1 MNMNC
6 HTFQVNRDDDD
17 DDDDGKIH
25 RSLYYSP
32 LGPKLDHSHTFLPLT
47 RRTDYS
53 LQKESCPR
61 HALRITHALLPMT
74 VASYDGMPLGE
85 GPVLP
90 WFEKLKELGVMEKI
104 CREHP
109 FRTNETKRMTM

>member
-6 HTFQVNRDDDD
+6 HTFQVNRDD

-104 CREHP
+104 CRD
-109 FRTNETKRMTM
+109 FLSGRTRPNA

>member
-6 HTFQVNRDDDD
+6 HTFQVNREMMMMMA
-17 DDDDGKIH
+17 KYIEA
-25 RSLYYSP
+25 YYDSP
-32 LGPKLDHSHTFLPLT
+32 LGPKLDHSHTFLPLI
-47 RRTDYS
+47 RRTNYS

-90 WFEKLKELGVMEKI
+90 WFEKLKELGFGRDGKI
-104 CREHP
+104 CRELLLVLSK
-109 FRTNETKRMTM
+109 TNDM